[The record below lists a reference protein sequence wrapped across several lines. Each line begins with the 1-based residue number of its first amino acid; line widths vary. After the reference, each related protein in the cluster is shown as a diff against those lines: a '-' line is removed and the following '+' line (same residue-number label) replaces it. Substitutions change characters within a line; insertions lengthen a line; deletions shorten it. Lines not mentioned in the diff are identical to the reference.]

1 MLVTVIVGFGAPCG
15 PRPTRAEQPDD
26 GTDDSR
32 SLGDPASS
40 PDFLPRC
47 VDLLRDGRHVEAR
60 ELLEPAVARH
70 PDWAGAKL
78 YLALTYNQD
87 QRWET
92 AKHLFEDVLRLD
104 PDLRAVHVPYG
115 WCLYYLGRLDAAR
128 QSFETYLETE
138 PDYAD
143 AIFALA
149 LIDFDNDD
157 LTSAGRRFR
166 KVIKLAESEGDATRQ
181 ALARARL
188 ADVHVRAGDLKRAR
202 EELTLSIR
210 LDPGNP
216 KAYFKLSRV
225 LQLLGDSGG
234 AEKALGMHAE
244 ILARSRVD
252 ERTAEP

>member
-1 MLVTVIVGFGAPCG
+1 MLVTMIVGLGAACG
-15 PRPTRAEQPDD
+15 SRPTQAERSDS
-26 GTDDSR
+26 GTHDSR
-32 SLGDPASS
+32 ALDDPASR

-47 VDLLRDGRHVEAR
+47 VDLIRDGRHVEAR

-87 QRWET
+87 RRWET
-92 AKHLFEDVLRLD
+92 AKNLFEDVLRLD
-104 PDLRAVHVPYG
+104 PDLHAVHVPYG
-115 WCLYYLGRLDAAR
+115 WCLYYLGQLEAAR
-128 QSFETYLETE
+128 RSFETYSKID

-157 LTSAGRRFR
+157 LTSARRRFR
-166 KVIKLAESEGDATRQ
+166 QVIELAESRGDATRE

-188 ADVHVRAGDLKRAR
+188 ADVHLRAGELDRAR

-210 LDPGNP
+210 LDHDNA

-225 LQLLGDSGG
+225 LQLLGDTEG
-234 AEKALGMHAE
+234 AEKALGMHAD
-244 ILARSRVD
+244 ILARSRV
-252 ERTAEP
+252 EKRIPQP